1 MKKKIFSVLAL
12 CCMCVLIMSSCGRG
26 EVLQRLERRNSG
38 TTKKELTQEE
48 KEAKKRA
55 LQFVLYEE
63 LGNASSESLSDLEG
77 KEVMY
82 DEEDILIDGM
92 DVEKAEIGT
101 QENSVTG
108 EEEKVVN
115 ITFTEKGKTKF
126 AQVTAGHIDECI
138 AIISKGKLVCAPQVT
153 SEITNG
159 KCVIYF
165 PSSDVRELQDVV
177 DALN

>member
-63 LGNASSESLSDLEG
+63 LGNASSSLSDLEG

-92 DVEKAEIGT
+92 DV
-101 QENSVTG
+101 
-108 EEEKVVN
+108 
-115 ITFTEKGKTKF
+115 
-126 AQVTAGHIDECI
+126 
-138 AIISKGKLVCAPQVT
+138 
-153 SEITNG
+153 
-159 KCVIYF
+159 
-165 PSSDVRELQDVV
+165 
-177 DALN
+177 

>member
-1 MKKKIFSVLAL
+1 
-12 CCMCVLIMSSCGRG
+12 MCVLIMSSCGRG

-92 DVEKAEIGT
+92 DVEKAEIG
-101 QENSVTG
+101 EDPATG

-126 AQVTAGHIDECI
+126 AQVTAGHINEYI

>member
-92 DVEKAEIGT
+92 DVEKAEIG
-101 QENSVTG
+101 EDPATG